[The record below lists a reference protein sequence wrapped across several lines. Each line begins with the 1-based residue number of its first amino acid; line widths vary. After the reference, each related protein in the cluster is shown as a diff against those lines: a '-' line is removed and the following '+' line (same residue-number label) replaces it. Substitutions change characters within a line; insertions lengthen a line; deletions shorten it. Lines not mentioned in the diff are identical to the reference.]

1 MSRTIPGLLIAFFGA
16 FICVMDIFAV
26 INSGFDLTCLMG
38 FLMGGG
44 ILYFG
49 LFLATWEA
57 RQRKADRKISEEY
70 RRNFVRKM
78 QSEGFLPLPALAF
91 QKNEFGQDKYAVYF
105 KPDDSKLKLVV
116 NKGFGKPQELDID
129 QGVLS
134 DLVCSAVL
142 RYKNGGTLKLELEG
156 ASLGEQLAA
165 KLSSEA
171 GKNRYLIVQ
180 LAICLNWSSGET
192 LSLTILENCRNDAA
206 QVAEACAFLGFWQ
219 HELIERGFFAQ
230 QSNRQAE

>member
-16 FICVMDIFAV
+16 FLCAMDIFAV

-70 RRNFVRKM
+70 RRNFVGKM
-78 QSEGFLPLPALAF
+78 QSEGFQPRPTLAF
-91 QKNEFGQDKYAVYF
+91 QKNEFAQDKYAVYF
-105 KPDDSKLKLVV
+105 KLDDSELKLVV
-116 NKGFGKPQELDID
+116 NKGFGKPQELEID

-134 DLVCSAVL
+134 DLACSAVL
-142 RYKNGGTLKLELEG
+142 RYKNGATLKLELEG

-165 KLSSEA
+165 KLAAEA
-171 GKNRYLIVQ
+171 IKNHYLIVQ
-180 LAICLNWSSGET
+180 LTICLDWCSGES

-206 QVAEACAFLGFWQ
+206 QVAEACAFLSSWQ
-219 HELIERGFFAQ
+219 HELISRGFLQKYA
-230 QSNRQAE
+230 NLA